1 MASEQF
7 ANLATTTVVSGG
19 TTAPTAGTVETWT
32 VASSGSFPTLSAG
45 QQFRIVEA
53 DSVRQAEI
61 ILVTAISGTSWTVT
75 RGVEG
80 TATLAHPSGFTIV
93 QTVTAAEFSKWE
105 AGVQSVAA
113 SGNLSSS
120 GGQNPAITL
129 TSGPSFGGIS
139 LPADGSAISWANAG
153 GNGKII
159 SSGGRLTISNNA
171 GTAGSAA
178 IVISTAT
185 GGIALTTPVGQLV
198 TITNGAFIGGAISV
212 SSTQTTSTVGLF
224 YHIANATSPVLIV
237 KGGATPGV
245 GADLQQWQNNAGT
258 TVTNVDASGNI
269 TSVSGLSIIY
279 TYHQDPAFS
288 GSYMILNPSSNAF
301 GAIQVQSRAAT
312 TIPMQFRGFT
322 GQTADLSQ
330 WTDNSSNILAK
341 VDSTGAFTGINV
353 PMHARATTTT
363 ANSNASLVDIN
374 GLLLPLVPGTYV
386 FESNGAYTNS
396 AGNVSTR
403 FAVAFSGTQSS
414 ILYNL
419 SVANNPNTN
428 SLANASSFSTITAG
442 SAIGPTSSGNTANA
456 VSPYFI
462 TGSLVV
468 TATGTLSIQF
478 NVPAGGT
485 TTTAQIGSYLKVT
498 RIA

>member
-1 MASEQF
+1 
-7 ANLATTTVVSGG
+7 
-19 TTAPTAGTVETWT
+19 
-32 VASSGSFPTLSAG
+32 
-45 QQFRIVEA
+45 
-53 DSVRQAEI
+53 
-61 ILVTAISGTSWTVT
+61 
-75 RGVEG
+75 
-80 TATLAHPSGFTIV
+80 
-93 QTVTAAEFSKWE
+93 
-105 AGVQSVAA
+105 
-113 SGNLSSS
+113 
-120 GGQNPAITL
+120 
-129 TSGPSFGGIS
+129 
-139 LPADGSAISWANAG
+139 
-153 GNGKII
+153 
-159 SSGGRLTISNNA
+159 
-171 GTAGSAA
+171 
-178 IVISTAT
+178 
-185 GGIALTTPVGQLV
+185 
-198 TITNGAFIGGAISV
+198 
-212 SSTQTTSTVGLF
+212 
-224 YHIANATSPVLIV
+224 
-237 KGGATPGV
+237 
-245 GADLQQWQNNAGT
+245 
-258 TVTNVDASGNI
+258 
-269 TSVSGLSIIY
+269 
-279 TYHQDPAFS
+279 
-288 GSYMILNPSSNAF
+288 
-301 GAIQVQSRAAT
+301 
-312 TIPMQFRGFT
+312 
-322 GQTADLSQ
+322 
-330 WTDNSSNILAK
+330 
-341 VDSTGAFTGINV
+341 
-353 PMHARATTTT
+353 MHARATTTT